1 MKPIS
6 QYTDIAIRRDTQ
18 NVLFWIVKV
27 QEHLKRGDGHLAH
40 SSLAEALKNCL
51 YLCEKQ
57 KIIEDCEQPNWEQIY
72 NACLDGAQEEVKQ
85 TLKEWGY

>member
-18 NVLFWIVKV
+18 NILFWIVKT

-40 SSLAEALKNCL
+40 SSLAEAIKSCL

-57 KIIEDCEQPNWEQIY
+57 KIIEDCDQPNWEQIY
-72 NACLDGAQEEVKQ
+72 DACLDGAQEEVKQ
-85 TLKEWGY
+85 YLDDMGE

>member
-6 QYTDIAIRRDTQ
+6 QYTDIAIIRDTQ
-18 NVLFWIVKV
+18 NILYWIVKV
-27 QEHLKRGDGHLAH
+27 QEQLKHGDANLAH
-40 SSLAEALKNCL
+40 SFLAEAIKSCL

-72 NACLDGAQEEVKQ
+72 DACLDSAQEEVKQ
-85 TLKEWGY
+85 HLDNMGE